1 MDAVVQLKARSLT
14 TTDLDE
20 AREML
25 TRQYCSHSIVQKD
38 KRAAL
43 DVRYSHSRMLNMSFN
58 ILQYGAEV
66 DIRPREFETFYL
78 VHIPLAGH
86 ASIRAGGHEFHL
98 RPGVAAIISPSHQIS
113 TTWQAD
119 CRQLM
124 LKIDRKPL
132 ENLLSRLTFQ
142 PIERPLEFP
151 FVFDLASGLGSTF
164 YGMIHHL
171 AEELAHNEAVVKS
184 RLVCTQLEQTLLMLI
199 LCGANHSYRDA
210 IDSVGQSVCPK
221 HVVKAYEYMS
231 ANARENITIA
241 DLTRV
246 TGVSGRALYEG
257 FKRFKGVSPKSC
269 LRSIRM
275 QAVRKELLEGQEPD
289 DVTRIAERWGFTH
302 LGRFAS
308 NYQKIFGEKPSQ
320 TLKRRR

>member
-86 ASIRAGGHEFHL
+86 ASIRAGGHDFHL

-210 IDSVGQSVCPK
+210 IDAVGQSVCPK

-275 QAVRKELLEGQEPD
+275 QAVRKELLEGQETD

>member
-25 TRQYCSHSIVQKD
+25 TRQYCFHSIVQKD

-86 ASIRAGGHEFHL
+86 ASIRAGGHDFHL

-210 IDSVGQSVCPK
+210 IDAVGQSVCPK
-221 HVVKAYEYMS
+221 HVVKACEYMS

-275 QAVRKELLEGQEPD
+275 QAARKELLEGLEPD

>member
-1 MDAVVQLKARSLT
+1 MDAVVQLKTRSLA

-25 TRQYCSHSIVQKD
+25 TRQYCSHSIFQKD
-38 KRAAL
+38 KRSAL

-58 ILQYGAEV
+58 VLQYGAEV

-78 VHIPLAGH
+78 VHIPLAGT
-86 ASIRAGGHEFHL
+86 ASIRAGGYDFQL
-98 RPGVAAIISPSHQIS
+98 RPGVAAIVSPNHQIS

-132 ENLLSRLTFQ
+132 ETLLSNLILQ
-142 PIERPLEFP
+142 PIDRPLEFP
-151 FVFDLASGLGSTF
+151 VVFDLGNGLGSTF

-184 RLVCTQLEQTLLMLI
+184 SLVCAQLEQTLLMLI
-199 LCGANHSYRDA
+199 LCGAHHSYRDA
-210 IDSVGQSVCPK
+210 LEAAGQSVCPK
-221 HVVKAYEYMS
+221 HVVKAHQYMT

-257 FKRFKGVSPKSC
+257 FKRFKGASPKSC

-275 QAVRKELLEGQEPD
+275 QAAHKDLLEGKEAD

-302 LGRFAS
+302 LGRFAT
-308 NYQKIFGEKPSQ
+308 NYQRIFGEKPSQ